1 MKVFSIEEYLFIS
14 LLCQLSQKKYSYL
27 SPDNSLY
34 LHNVINILHP
44 HFVVGLRKLCILYSI
59 LKFIYFSK
67 KKIQSL
73 NNSLELPMV
82 LQVNIIN

>member
-67 KKIQSL
+67 KK
-73 NNSLELPMV
+73 NSITEQLFGV
-82 LQVNIIN
+82 TYGFTSKHY

>member
-82 LQVNIIN
+82 